1 MEAVH
6 AAGGQTA
13 GKPHGEPPDAIDE
26 MIGLWRACLPEAEVR
41 SLEVVSRMLR
51 ITRLFDRDR
60 DKTLSRFGLEPWS
73 FDMLATLR
81 RDPRRRFT
89 PGDLMA
95 AMLVTSGTMTTRLK
109 SLEHRGWITRTP
121 DPGDRRVVVV
131 ELTTAGTEVIDE
143 AFGEVLS
150 CQRELIRS
158 LSAEEFSA
166 AAQIL
171 KKILLD
177 HEGPARL
184 S

>member
-1 MEAVH
+1 MESVH
-6 AAGGQTA
+6 ATGEQSAGT
-13 GKPHGEPPDAIDE
+13 PHSEPLDAIDE
-26 MIGLWRACLPEAEVR
+26 MIGLWQACLPEAEVR

-73 FDMLATLR
+73 FDMLAALR
-81 RDPRRRFT
+81 RDARQQST
-89 PGDLMA
+89 PGELMA
-95 AMLVTSGTMTTRLK
+95 ATLVTSGTMTTRLK
-109 SLEHRGWITRTP
+109 SLESRGWITRTP
-121 DPGDRRVVVV
+121 DPVDRRIVVVK
-131 ELTTAGTEVIDE
+131 LTTEGRKVIDE

-158 LSAEEFSA
+158 LSGEEFRT

-184 S
+184 P

>member
-1 MEAVH
+1 
-6 AAGGQTA
+6 
-13 GKPHGEPPDAIDE
+13 
-26 MIGLWRACLPEAEVR
+26 
-41 SLEVVSRMLR
+41 MLR

-73 FDMLATLR
+73 FDMLAALR
-81 RDPRRRFT
+81 RDPGRRFT

-121 DPGDRRVVVV
+121 APGDRRVVVV

-158 LSAEEFSA
+158 LSGEEFSA

-177 HEGPARL
+177 HEGPAPL
-184 S
+184 P